1 MNNRISIPDRIERYR
16 ISQPFSLLTKRERVI
31 VMCHKHLKFTYKE
44 LQEELEVAPRDI
56 SNAIKRA
63 YELYPKE
70 MEVLNTIGE
79 RRTK

>member
-31 VMCHKHLKFTYKE
+31 VMCHKHLKFTYDDIQKE
-44 LQEELEVAPRDI
+44 MKLARRDI
-56 SNAIKRA
+56 SKAIKRA

-70 MEVLNTIGE
+70 MKLLNTIGE